1 MEVHPPPVQMVQLLS
16 GFQVSQALYVA
27 AKVGV
32 ADRLVDG
39 PMTVD
44 HLAANL
50 ECDPL
55 ALSRLLRTLASL
67 GVFTE
72 VEAGTYGLT
81 PLGATLVSG
90 GDGSMRDLALMW
102 METHYEPF
110 AGLLDTVR
118 SGRCAATTHY
128 GQPFFSWLADQ
139 PEQVDR
145 FSRAMANLTNG
156 IKAGAI
162 AAYTFPDSAHMV
174 DVGGADG
181 ALLAKVLASAPH
193 ATGIVFDLPHVVAE
207 AAPTLKSY
215 GLGDRLTSA
224 GGDFFE
230 AVPSGADVYLLS
242 MVLHDWN
249 DRDAIRLLANI
260 RDAAA
265 PGARVVALEL
275 VMPAGDQPH
284 MAKMIDL
291 TMLGM
296 LNGRERTDAEM
307 TTLFERAGL
316 IYDRVVPTPTPISI
330 IEARV
335 PQEAS
340 A

>member
-1 MEVHPPPVQMVQLLS
+1 MEAHPPAVQMVQLLS

-27 AKVGV
+27 AKIGV
-32 ADRLVDG
+32 ADRLIDG
-39 PMTVD
+39 AAPVER
-44 HLAANL
+44 LASDL
-50 ECDPL
+50 DCDPL
-55 ALSRLLRTLASL
+55 ALSRLLRTLAAL
-67 GVFTE
+67 GVLSE
-72 VEAGTYGLT
+72 VQAGTYGLT
-81 PLGATLVSG
+81 PLGATLVSDG
-90 GDGSMRDLALMW
+90 EGSMRDLALMW

-118 SGRCAATTHY
+118 SGRCAATEHY

-145 FSRAMANLTNG
+145 FSRAMANLTDG

-162 AAYTFPDSAHMV
+162 GSYTFPATGTMV
-174 DVGGADG
+174 DIGGADG
-181 ALLAKVLASAPH
+181 ALLAKVLESVPD

-207 AAPTLKSY
+207 AATALKSH
-215 GLGDRLTSA
+215 GLGDRMISV

-230 AVPSGADVYLLS
+230 AVPRGGDVYLLS

-249 DRDAIRLLANI
+249 DADATRVLNNI

-265 PGARVVALEL
+265 PGSRVLAFEL
-275 VMPAGDQPH
+275 VMPTGDQPH
-284 MAKMIDL
+284 MSKMIDL

-296 LNGRERTDAEM
+296 LDGRERTDSEM
-307 TTLFERAGL
+307 RTLFEGAGL
-316 IYDRVVPTPTPISI
+316 IYDGAVPTPTPISI

-335 PQEAS
+335 A
-340 A
+340 

>member
-1 MEVHPPPVQMVQLLS
+1 MVQLLS

-27 AKVGV
+27 AKIGV

-39 PMTVD
+39 PLTAEQ
-44 HLAANL
+44 LASDL
-50 ECDPL
+50 DCDPL

-67 GVFTE
+67 GVFT
-72 VEAGTYGLT
+72 ATDSGYGLT
-81 PLGATLVSG
+81 DLGATLVSG
-90 GDGSMRDLALMW
+90 AEGSMRDLALMW

-118 SGRCAATTHY
+118 SGECAATTHY
-128 GQPFFSWLADQ
+128 GQPFFAWLADH

-145 FSRAMANLTNG
+145 FSGAMANLTNG

-162 AAYTFPDSAHMV
+162 ASHTFPDSATIV

-181 ALLAKVLASAPH
+181 ALLAKVLQTTANSN
-193 ATGIVFDLPHVVAE
+193 GIVFDLPHVITE
-207 AAPTLKSY
+207 AAPTLKSH

-230 AVPSGADVYLLS
+230 TVPADADVYLLS

-249 DRDAIRLLANI
+249 DDDATRLLANI
-260 RDAAA
+260 RDNAA
-265 PGARVVALEL
+265 PGAEVLAFEL
-275 VMPAGDQPH
+275 VMPAGDEPH
-284 MAKMIDL
+284 MSKMIDL

-296 LNGRERTDAEM
+296 LNGRERTHAEM
-307 TTLFERAGL
+307 EDLFEGAGL
-316 IYDRVVPTPTPISI
+316 LYDGVVPTPTPISI
-330 IEARV
+330 VKARV
-335 PQEAS
+335 P
-340 A
+340 

>member
-1 MEVHPPPVQMVQLLS
+1 MEAHPPPVQMVQLLS

-27 AKVGV
+27 AKIGV

-39 PMTVD
+39 PVPVEQ
-44 HLAANL
+44 LASDLDA
-50 ECDPL
+50 EPL
-55 ALSRLLRTLASL
+55 ALGRLLRTLASL
-67 GVFTE
+67 GVFS
-72 VEAGTYGLT
+72 EAEPGAYGLT
-81 PLGATLVSG
+81 PLGATLVS
-90 GDGSMRDLALMW
+90 DREGSMRDLALMW
-102 METHYEPF
+102 METHYAPF
-110 AGLLDTVR
+110 GGLLETVR
-118 SGRCAATTHY
+118 TGDCAATQHY

-145 FSRAMANLTNG
+145 FSRAMANLTDG

-162 AAYTFPDSAHMV
+162 ASYAFPQSGTIV

-181 ALLAKVLASAPH
+181 ALLARVLGSAP
-193 ATGIVFDLPHVVAE
+193 ATTGIVFDLPHVVAE

-215 GLGDRLTSA
+215 GLDDRMTSE

-230 AVPSGADVYLLS
+230 AVPAGGDAYLLS

-249 DRDAIRLLANI
+249 DLDATRILNNI

-265 PGARVVALEL
+265 PGARVLAFEL
-275 VMPAGDQPH
+275 VMPPGDQPH
-284 MAKMIDL
+284 MSKMIDL

-296 LNGRERTDAEM
+296 LNGRERTEAEM
-307 TTLFERAGL
+307 RSLFEDAGL
-316 IYDRVVPTPTPISI
+316 IYDGTVPTPTPISI

-335 PQEAS
+335 P
-340 A
+340 